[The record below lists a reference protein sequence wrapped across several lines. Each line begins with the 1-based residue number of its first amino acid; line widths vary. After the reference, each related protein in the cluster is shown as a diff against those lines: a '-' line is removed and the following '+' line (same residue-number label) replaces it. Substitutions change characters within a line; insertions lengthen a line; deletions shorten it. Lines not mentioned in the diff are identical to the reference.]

1 MAIFIVK
8 DALLSLNTTAFG
20 LNFNTPLCLLS
31 GNAGYGTEYLKV
43 SGFNYDAVGA
53 VFLKGTTESERY
65 GNPAERVTE
74 TPYGLMNAI
83 GLQNPGAA
91 TVISELL
98 PKLNWDGKPH
108 FIPNISGFSIDE
120 YASLARAFD
129 QTPAPAIEI
138 NISCPNVK
146 KGGAAFGNDPDLS
159 AKVVEACRA
168 VTSKPLIVKLSPNQT
183 DIAEGARRCI
193 DAGANA
199 LSAINTVSAMAIDIH
214 TRMPRLGNN
223 QGGLSGP
230 AIKPIAL
237 LAVHK
242 IYQVAKPHHIPI
254 IGQGGITNAE
264 DAIEFMLAGAT
275 LVGMGTALAK
285 DPLIANKI
293 IKGIQKYM
301 NSYGFTHVSQLT
313 GALELHDNSAGCTP
327 ASCLK

>member
-1 MAIFIVK
+1 M
-8 DALLSLNTTAFG
+8 SLNTTAFG

-43 SGFNYDAVGA
+43 SGFTYDAVGA
-53 VFLKGTTESERY
+53 VFLKGTTEAERY
-65 GNPAERVTE
+65 GNPPERVAE

-91 TVISELL
+91 AVIRELI

-108 FIPNISGFSIDE
+108 FIPNISGFSVEE
-120 YASLARAFD
+120 YAALAKAFD
-129 QTPAPAIEI
+129 ETPVPAIEI

-146 KGGAAFGNDPDLS
+146 EGGAAFGNDPDLS
-159 AKVVEACRA
+159 AKVVEACRMA
-168 VTSKPLIVKLSPNQT
+168 TAKPLIVKLSPNQT
-183 DIAEGARRCI
+183 DIAESARRCI

-242 IYQVAKPHHIPI
+242 IYQVAKAHNIPI

-264 DAIEFMLAGAT
+264 DAIEFLLAGAS
-275 LVGMGTALAK
+275 LVGVGTALAK

-293 IKGIQKYM
+293 VKGIEGYM
-301 NSYGFTHVSQLT
+301 AKYGFTHIGQLT
-313 GALELHDNSAGCTP
+313 GALTLHENQAGCTP
-327 ASCLK
+327 ASCLR

>member
-1 MAIFIVK
+1 MSLQVT
-8 DALLSLNTTAFG
+8 ALG
-20 LNFNTPLCLLS
+20 LEFTTPLCLLS

-43 SGFNYDAVGA
+43 SGFTYDHVGA
-53 VFLKGTTESERY
+53 VFLKGTTQAERY
-65 GNPAERVTE
+65 GNPPERVTE

-83 GLQNPGAA
+83 GLQNPGIGA
-91 TVISELL
+91 VVNDLL
-98 PKLNWDGKPH
+98 PKLQWDGKPH
-108 FIPNISGFSIDE
+108 FIPNVSGFSIEE
-120 YASLARAFD
+120 YAYLAQALD
-129 QTPAPAIEI
+129 QTPVPAIEI

-159 AKVVEACRA
+159 AKVVEACRS
-168 VTSKPLIVKLSPNQT
+168 VTTKPLIVKLSPNQT
-183 DIAEGARRCI
+183 DIGESARRCI

-242 IYQVAKPHHIPI
+242 IYQVAKAHQIPV

-264 DAIEFMLAGAT
+264 DAIEFLLAGAS
-275 LVGMGTALAK
+275 LVGVGTALAK

-293 IKGIQKYM
+293 VKGIQQYM
-301 NSYGFTHVSQLT
+301 DKYGFTHVSQLT
-313 GALELHDNSAGCTP
+313 GALELHDNNSGCTP
-327 ASCLK
+327 ASCLKG

>member
-1 MAIFIVK
+1 
-8 DALLSLNTTAFG
+8 LSLNITALG
-20 LNFNTPLCLLS
+20 LNFSTPLCLLS

-53 VFLKGTTESERY
+53 VFLKGTTEAERY
-65 GNPAERVTE
+65 GNPPERVTE

-91 TVISELL
+91 AVIRDLL
-98 PKLNWDGKPH
+98 PKLSWDGKPH

-120 YASLARAFD
+120 YALLAQAFD
-129 QTPAPAIEI
+129 QTPVPAIEI

-168 VTSKPLIVKLSPNQT
+168 ATTKPLIVKLSPNQT
-183 DIAEGARRCI
+183 DIGESARRCI
-193 DAGANA
+193 EAGANA

-214 TRMPRLGNN
+214 ARMPRLGNN

-242 IYQVAKPHHIPI
+242 IYQVAKAHNIPV

-264 DAIEFMLAGAT
+264 DAIEFMLAGAS
-275 LVGMGTALAK
+275 LVGVGTALAK
-285 DPLIANKI
+285 DPMIAGKI

-301 NSYGFTHVSQLT
+301 SKYGFTHISQLT
-313 GALELHDNSAGCTP
+313 GALELHDNSSGCTP
-327 ASCLK
+327 ASCLTK

>member
-1 MAIFIVK
+1 M
-8 DALLSLNTTAFG
+8 SLNTNAFG

-43 SGFNYDAVGA
+43 SGFNYDAIGA
-53 VFLKGTTESERY
+53 VFLKGTTEAERY
-65 GNPAERVTE
+65 GNPPERVTE
-74 TPYGLMNAI
+74 TPSGLMNAI
-83 GLQNPGAA
+83 GLQNPGVAA
-91 TVISELL
+91 VIRDLL

-108 FIPNISGFSIDE
+108 FIPNISGFSIEE
-120 YASLARAFD
+120 YALLAQAFD
-129 QTPAPAIEI
+129 QTPVPAIEI

-159 AKVVEACRA
+159 AKVVQACRA

-183 DIAEGARRCI
+183 DIGESARRCI
-193 DAGANA
+193 EAGANA

-214 TRMPRLGNN
+214 TRKPRLGNN

-242 IYQVAKPHHIPI
+242 IYQVAKAHSVPI

-264 DAIEFMLAGAT
+264 DAIEFMLAGAS
-275 LVGMGTALAK
+275 LIGVGTALAK
-285 DPLIANKI
+285 DPMIAGKI

-301 NSYGFTHVSQLT
+301 DHYGFTHSSQLT
-313 GALELHDNSAGCTP
+313 GALALHDNSSGCTP
-327 ASCLK
+327 ASCLTK

>member
-1 MAIFIVK
+1 MSLSVA
-8 DALLSLNTTAFG
+8 ALG
-20 LNFNTPLCLLS
+20 LDFSTPLCMLS
-31 GNAGYGTEYLKV
+31 GNAGYGTEYLRV
-43 SGFNYDAVGA
+43 SGFNYDAIGA
-53 VFLKGTTESERY
+53 VFLKGTTEAERY
-65 GNPAERVTE
+65 GNPPERVTE

-83 GLQNPGAA
+83 GLQNPGVAA
-91 TVISELL
+91 VIRDLL

-120 YASLARAFD
+120 YALLAQAFD
-129 QTPAPAIEI
+129 QTPVPAIEI

-159 AKVVEACRA
+159 AQVVEACRA
-168 VTSKPLIVKLSPNQT
+168 ATTKPLIVKLSPNQT
-183 DIAEGARRCI
+183 SIAHSARRCI

-237 LAVHK
+237 LAVHN
-242 IYQVAKPHHIPI
+242 IYQVAKAHNIPV
-254 IGQGGITNAE
+254 IGQGGITNAK
-264 DAIEFMLAGAT
+264 DAIEFMLAGAS
-275 LVGMGTALAK
+275 LVGVGTALAK
-285 DPLIANKI
+285 DPMIAPKI
-293 IKGIQKYM
+293 LKGIQQYM
-301 NSYGFTHVSQLT
+301 DKYGFTHVSQLT
-313 GALELHDNSAGCTP
+313 GALELHDNSNGCMP

>member
-1 MAIFIVK
+1 
-8 DALLSLNTTAFG
+8 LSLHVSALG
-20 LNFNTPLCLLS
+20 LEFTTPLCLLS

-43 SGFNYDAVGA
+43 PGFNYDQVGA
-53 VFLKGTTESERY
+53 VFLKGTTQAERY
-65 GNPAERVTE
+65 GNPPERVVE

-83 GLQNPGAA
+83 GLQNPGAEA
-91 TVISELL
+91 VIRELL
-98 PKLNWDGKPH
+98 PKLTWDGKPH

-120 YASLARAFD
+120 YAYLAQAFD
-129 QTPAPAIEI
+129 QTPVPAIEI

-159 AKVVEACRA
+159 AKVVQACRS

-183 DIAEGARRCI
+183 DIAQSARRCI

-214 TRMPRLGNN
+214 TRKPRLGNN

-242 IYQVAKPHHIPI
+242 IYQVARAHNIPV

-275 LVGMGTALAK
+275 LIGVGTGLAK
-285 DPLIANKI
+285 DPLIAKKI
-293 IKGIQKYM
+293 IKGINAYM
-301 NSYGFTHVSQLT
+301 DHYGFTHVSQLT
-313 GALELHDNSAGCTP
+313 GALELHENSNGCTP
-327 ASCLK
+327 ASCLHLLNPLQKD